1 MDENSG
7 EVTANRLKVHDYLG
21 IAFDFTEKEKVKI
34 NMGKYVERI
43 WYGFN
48 YVWGEY
54 FWKVNIKILGKKEN

>member
-43 WYGFN
+43 
-48 YVWGEY
+48 
-54 FWKVNIKILGKKEN
+54 